1 LKIKSEFAMNKPN
14 SKTQHGAVLAFCL
27 VMLLLLTLAATRMI
41 QQNKQQ
47 LEMGNSARLL
57 TQEFANAEGIL
68 AEANNMIDGHA
79 SHIDNLP
86 INDKSHQCKPTAL
99 SKQNTLL
106 AGTALFQGSAI
117 LKEVVG
123 GSPRAII
130 LGVRCKSESGTEQV
144 CSSYNSNGNVTCK
157 ANTDCKT
164 VDDAIAA
171 FTESTDLCYQNYV
184 GNLDPNPICDVTLFP
199 PWCNLTNTKCPKE
212 IYTIQVISTD
222 ANGTTRQIVSD
233 HVVGCG

>member
-1 LKIKSEFAMNKPN
+1 MKYPN
-14 SKTQHGAVLAFCL
+14 LNLQRGAVLAFSL

-47 LEMGNSARLL
+47 LEMANSVRLL
-57 TQEFANAEGIL
+57 TQEFANAEGLL

-79 SHIDNLP
+79 SHIDDLP
-86 INDKSHQCKPTAL
+86 INAKLHRCKPTAL

-117 LKEVVG
+117 LKEVVS

-130 LGVRCKSESGTEQV
+130 LKVRCQSESGLEQI
-144 CSSYNSNGNVTCK
+144 CSSYNAGTVKCK
-157 ANTDCKT
+157 PALGDVDCT
-164 VDDAIAA
+164 GVEIDDINIAK
-171 FTESTDLCYQNYV
+171 FDPSTDICYQNYP
-184 GNLDPNPICDVTLFP
+184 GNLDPNDICDVYPTP
-199 PWCNLTNTKCPKE
+199 DWCNKANAVCPKE

-222 ANGTTRQIVSD
+222 ANGTTRQVVSD